1 MKTRLFALAVLAL
14 MVLAACQSAAD
25 EKLHI
30 EDAWGRP
37 SPMMAKAGAFYMHV
51 HNPTDV
57 ADKLTGARSEACGIM
72 EVHET
77 KDDGTGMLVMSPV
90 SSIDVPAQ
98 GDVELKPGGYH
109 IMCIDKKDSFVVG
122 AKLSVTV
129 TFEKAGEITVEAEI
143 KDE

>member
-1 MKTRLFALAVLAL
+1 MKTRVLALAVLAL
-14 MVLAACQSAAD
+14 LVLAACQSAAD

-30 EDAWGRP
+30 EEAWGRP
-37 SPMMAKAGAFYMHV
+37 SPKMATAGAFYMNV

-57 ADKLTGARSEACGIM
+57 ADKLTGARSDACGTV

-77 KDDGTGMLVMSPV
+77 KDDGTGMMVMSPV

-98 GDVELKPGGYH
+98 GDLELKPGGYH
-109 IMCIDKKDSFVVG
+109 IMCIDKGDTFVIG

-129 TFEKAGEITVEAEI
+129 LFEKAGEVTVEAEI
-143 KDE
+143 LDK